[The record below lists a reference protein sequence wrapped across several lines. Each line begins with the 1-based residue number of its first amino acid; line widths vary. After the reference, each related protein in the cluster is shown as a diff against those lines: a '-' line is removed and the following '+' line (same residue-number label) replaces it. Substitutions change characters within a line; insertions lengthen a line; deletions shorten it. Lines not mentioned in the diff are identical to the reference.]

1 MKCLHWFFAIAATL
15 IAVAGCSEGMN
26 GSRSTTGS
34 NQHVVNRPVDEGT
47 TSTTNSGT
55 AGTGTTT
62 SGTTGSSTTSST
74 TDRAPGAGTST
85 SGVNNANPSAPSLPS
100 GSSTN
105 QGTATPGNG
114 TGTR

>member
-1 MKCLHWFFAIAATL
+1 MKCLHWCLAIAAT
-15 IAVAGCSEGMN
+15 IIPVAGCSEGPN
-26 GSRSTTGS
+26 GSRSSTGS

-47 TSTTNSGT
+47 TSSGASRSGT
-55 AGTGTTT
+55 T
-62 SGTTGSSTTSST
+62 STGTTGSSTTSST

-85 SGVNNANPSAPSLPS
+85 SGANNANPSAPSLPS